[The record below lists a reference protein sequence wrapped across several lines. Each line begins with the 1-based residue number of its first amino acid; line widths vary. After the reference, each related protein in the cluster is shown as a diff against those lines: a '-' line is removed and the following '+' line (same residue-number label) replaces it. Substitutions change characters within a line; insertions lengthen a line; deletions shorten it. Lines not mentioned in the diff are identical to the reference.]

1 MYLNAEKDEKA
12 KSGKRRQFS
21 KLTKEKA
28 LKNQKNRCNLCG
40 KIRTFGILTILMV
53 INPIMIFQIANLY
66 VQTVMQKKLEK
77 NPENS

>member
-40 KIRTFGILTILMV
+40 KKSDIWDFDHIDGDKSNNDISNCQSLCP
-53 INPIMIFQIANLY
+53 NCHA
-66 VQTVMQKKLEK
+66 KKTRK
-77 NPENS
+77 KS